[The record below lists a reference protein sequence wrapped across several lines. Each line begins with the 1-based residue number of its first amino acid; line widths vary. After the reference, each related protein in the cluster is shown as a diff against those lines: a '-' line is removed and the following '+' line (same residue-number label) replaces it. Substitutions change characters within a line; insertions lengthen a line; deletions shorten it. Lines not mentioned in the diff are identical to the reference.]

1 MTPPDQTPATVL
13 VRGATLTGMAAA
25 ARLAKAGHHVVLDAD
40 GLPDGGHWASH
51 PHLGV
56 ETDELPQHF
65 RLPASWRDLFKKS
78 GRAFDA
84 ELTRHGLNLIP
95 APEQVHRFADGRQFV
110 LPSERGAQF
119 HAVEHA
125 FGQSA
130 AQRWTELLDDL
141 DELWQRLR
149 LVGLERPV
157 EDDTFTRQTRAGLSW
172 RTSLDELAERTGNP
186 HLARIV
192 RIQGDLAGASPGRN
206 PALLAIRLAIH
217 RRFSHWQLVDDDG
230 VSQRASRLVELLAE
244 RLELRGVERIGAP
257 APLLGSGLPD
267 LSDITPAPSTDA
279 DILLD
284 TIPHQQVGLLGRPLG
299 RPAMAPTVRQELLDG
314 LDDELRPL
322 ARCPENPAV
331 ELGIVE
337 LVDHTAGTPV
347 VSWHRPL
354 ADGRVLRTVH
364 DHNHP
369 RPDLSWGL
377 APSTFKDWQH
387 RPKLKIDQHR
397 WAASSASH
405 AGPDPWGELLS
416 AALAA
421 YGIHEQLTGEDIRP
435 TNRNPPPPR
444 RQARPGRR

>member
-1 MTPPDQTPATVL
+1 MTPSTRTPAIVL

-25 ARLAKAGHHVVLDAD
+25 ARLAKAGHHVILDAD

-56 ETDELPQHF
+56 EADEFPQHF
-65 RLPASWRDLFKKS
+65 RLPATWRDLFKKS

-84 ELTRHGLNLIP
+84 ELTRHGLRLVP

-119 HAVEHA
+119 HAVQEA
-125 FGQSA
+125 FGEQA
-130 AQRWTELLDDL
+130 AQRWTALLDEL
-141 DELWQRLR
+141 DELWQQLR

-157 EDDTFTRQTRAGLSW
+157 TDDSFTRQTRTALAW
-172 RTSLDELAERTGNP
+172 RTTLDELADRSGDP

-192 RIQGDLAGASPGRN
+192 RAQGPLAGAAPGRN
-206 PALLAIRLAIH
+206 PALLGIRLALH
-217 RRFSHWQLVDDDG
+217 RRFSHWQLVDDQG
-230 VSQRASRLVELLAE
+230 ISHRASRLVELLAE

-267 LSDITPAPSTDA
+267 LSQIQPGAGTDA

-284 TIPHQQVGLLGRPLG
+284 TIPHQQVGLLGRPQG
-299 RPAMAPTVRQELLDG
+299 RPAMAPSIRQELLPG

-322 ARCPENPAV
+322 ARCPENPEVGQA
-331 ELGIVE
+331 IVE
-337 LVDHTAGTPV
+337 VVDHAAGAPV

-354 ADGRVLRTVH
+354 PDGRVLRTIH

-377 APSTFKDWQH
+377 APSNFKAWQQ
-387 RPKLKIDQHR
+387 RPQLKIDQRR

-416 AALAA
+416 AALAT
-421 YGIHEQLTGEDIRP
+421 YQIHEQLTGEDIRP

-444 RQARPGRR
+444 RQARPARR